1 MEEKNKTWLSN
12 DEILAIVRDE
22 RDRGYVLM
30 EPLLEIF
37 KKDLRRYYNEKK
49 KKNKVWDTTLY
60 NVHSAFLA
68 RLYVNYAQVS
78 FDTFDNLYSDVI
90 SNINS
95 VYLNDYEDQHEDTLK
110 YQQLWD
116 MLFFWVG
123 IKAKIWWDWLEKK
136 NKFQIVDPR
145 TAIFDPDWDYY
156 NWDYSFIWFTK
167 NVSKNELKQLWYNV
181 EDITKSED
189 INWPTELRRED
200 LQSSWAS
207 SSYSTNKDN
216 YYSEIYYHFTIIDW
230 KSYKIVTANNRTLL
244 LEIEELKPVFSWE
257 KDKKRTVPFPFS
269 FKLFRPVRWN
279 PTGYRLFD
287 LIRDVQDSKAIIA
300 NLRLDKSK
308 AELYPMYLFNS
319 RLIKNKTDLDFWFNK
334 LISVNPMEWEPLD
347 NAIRPMQKDFRTDNS
362 YILDDSLDRQVQSST
377 SIGKIIEWSSTER
390 REAATTNK
398 LVQSNTDINIWLVE
412 KTVSWWDKQD
422 AMLWFRWY
430 IENFKSWDEKKIKFY
445 TWYWFLNKKLKKEDF
460 LSIEDVKIYVKT
472 SFEKEREDTA
482 NKIAFWQIFPLLQ
495 TLEVPKSSI
504 NFAYR
509 QLFLSSWL
517 KPQQVDIIIPKTPQ
531 EIIAEENIELLK
543 MWEFVPVEDTYDPIT
558 HLVVLN
564 SAWEWNNIEMYRRW
578 LLDLY
583 TIKWWSE
590 WLNMPNEALTQNT
603 WAQAMNQMWNT
614 SNNLLNNK

>member
-334 LISVNPMEWEPLD
+334 LIAVNPMEWEPLD